1 DARDNPTPYL
11 RGPPPPTGI
20 GEILKITH
28 PDNTYIQ
35 YTYTVSDPHYVTT
48 ITDERNNVTSH
59 TRDAN
64 YRITR
69 TDHKDSA
76 GNILAY
82 ETFTYNGFGQVLTHQ
97 MANGAYVH
105 FKYDTR
111 GLLTAK
117 WEPTSNSTPLATDP
131 KTTYTYYTSGPWTDR
146 VQT

>member
-20 GEILKITH
+20 GEILQITH

-82 ETFTYNGFGQVLTHQ
+82 ETFTYNGFGQVLSHPIAKRGSVQ
-97 MANGAYVH
+97 YQE
-105 FKYDTR
+105 DTR
-111 GLLTAK
+111 DLLLAHDRPTAI
-117 WEPTSNSTPLATDP
+117 
-131 KTTYTYYTSGPWTDR
+131 
-146 VQT
+146 